1 MCLLTEGGNQD
12 ELEGTAEMPAQV
24 ETTAHAAAPPRIS
37 VPSVTVHYTQTALR
51 QRANEDDN
59 DNDNDIKT
67 SIAAC
72 CFHVESAAVY
82 LTH

>member
-37 VPSVTVHYTQTALR
+37 VPSVTVHYTCLHKQ
-51 QRANEDDN
+51 
-59 DNDNDIKT
+59 
-67 SIAAC
+67 
-72 CFHVESAAVY
+72 H
-82 LTH
+82 